1 MLVKWP
7 GCFIPSLPPKKAV
20 GNLDQE
26 FIEERREALNR
37 FCEQITKLKHL
48 HYSQEFQIFI
58 RASSG
63 ADIEKALK
71 SLPSLTTEALLE
83 KYQKEFNYLS
93 GKELN
98 TDLVVRINTFG
109 QFLKKVKGM
118 LKNFKQMAKNVAK
131 AKRNYQEQLSFIP
144 LTKILALP
152 IYFLNMKRTVF
163 MNTPTEMKPWLF

>member
-1 MLVKWP
+1 M
-7 GCFIPSLPPKKAV
+7 
-20 GNLDQE
+20 GNLDQN
-26 FIEERREALNR
+26 FIEERRNALDK
-37 FCEQITKLKHL
+37 FCKQAAVLKHL
-48 HYSQEFQIFI
+48 HYSQEYQIFI

-71 SLPSLTTEALLE
+71 TLPSLTNEALLE

-98 TDLVVRINTFG
+98 TDLIVRINTFG

-131 AKRNYQEQLSFIP
+131 AKKTYQDQLSSI
-144 LTKILALP
+144 KI
-152 IYFLNMKRTVF
+152 
-163 MNTPTEMKPWLF
+163 